1 MKTDTFLVD
10 CPQCRGKVAAKLEG
24 IVTKIVRPG
33 DEDGPSGDRLYVG
46 ACPRCGTPLAGE
58 SHQVGWEGQ
67 GTEWDQWSDVV
78 RIYPKPAR
86 TFSSY
91 RIPRVLTDSL
101 VEANKCLQAGA
112 HTAACVMFGRAL
124 EALCRDI
131 LEPGDSA
138 PSSTGA
144 IPVPKKKIMLA
155 QGIRRLKDG
164 NFIDER
170 LYDWSQ
176 QLHAFRNEAAHPGE
190 ASISREDAEDLQTFV
205 YAIVEFIYDLADRYQ
220 EFKTRLEARTKSK

>member
-1 MKTDTFLVD
+1 
-10 CPQCRGKVAAKLEG
+10 
-24 IVTKIVRPG
+24 
-33 DEDGPSGDRLYVG
+33 
-46 ACPRCGTPLAGE
+46 
-58 SHQVGWEGQ
+58 
-67 GTEWDQWSDVV
+67 
-78 RIYPKPAR
+78 
-86 TFSSY
+86 
-91 RIPRVLTDSL
+91 
-101 VEANKCLQAGA
+101 
-112 HTAACVMFGRAL
+112 MFGRAL